1 MSTHFQLVGAG
12 LAGALL
18 AIVLARRGH
27 RVAMY
32 ERRPD
37 PRTHEPE
44 RGRSINLALAARG
57 LRGLELAGVLPRIA
71 PLLIPM
77 RGRCV
82 HEHDGTTSLQP
93 YGLHEHEVNWS
104 VSRSALNLALIETA
118 AASPGVEL
126 RFAADCVGL
135 DLAKGRIL
143 MRDAP
148 AVPLGTLIA
157 TDGAGS
163 AVRHSLE
170 DQGLAR
176 VREEWLDHDYRELTI
191 PASHSAGL
199 EREALHIW
207 PRGSFMLIALPNTDG
222 SFTATLFLPRTGPR
236 SFEALV
242 DTDALEGFFAR
253 EFPGARQYLP
263 DLTREFHAHPP
274 GRLGTVYCEPWHAH
288 GRVLLMG
295 DAAHAIV
302 PFHGQGMNCAFE
314 DVVEFDALLA
324 RSASV
329 PAAFEA
335 FSSRR
340 RRDTDAIARMA
351 LENYA
356 EMRDDV
362 LDEGYLRRKALAV
375 QLERAF
381 PDQFIPRYSMVMFH
395 PDVGYAQAEARGAVQ
410 ARLLEEL
417 DDRALRGQ
425 PASHEELRAL
435 IDARLPPL
443 RHVRASPAARA

>member
-12 LAGALL
+12 LAGSLL

-27 RVAMY
+27 RVTLY
-32 ERRPD
+32 EKRPD
-37 PRTHEPE
+37 PRTSPPE

-57 LRGLELAGVLPRIA
+57 LRGLELAGVLPGIA

-82 HEHDGTTSLQP
+82 HEHDGASSLQP

-104 VSRSALNLALIETA
+104 VSRSALNLVLIETA
-118 AASPGVEL
+118 AAIPGVEL
-126 RFAADCVGL
+126 RFAADCTGL
-135 DLAKGRIL
+135 DIEGNQIL

-170 DQGLAR
+170 ARGLVL
-176 VREEWLDHDYRELTI
+176 VREEWLDHDYRELSI
-191 PASHSAGL
+191 PASHAAGL

-236 SFEALV
+236 SFATLV
-242 DTDALEGFFAR
+242 DARSVEGFFER
-253 EFPGARQYLP
+253 EFPGARRHLP
-263 DLTREFHAHPP
+263 HLAREFQAHPP
-274 GRLGTVYCEPWHAH
+274 GRLGTVYCEPWHVE

-314 DVVEFDALLA
+314 DVVELDSLLA
-324 RSASV
+324 RSSSV
-329 PAAFEA
+329 AAAFED
-335 FSSRR
+335 FSKDRR
-340 RRDTDAIARMA
+340 RETDAIARMA

-356 EMRDDV
+356 EMREDV
-362 LDEGYLRRKALAV
+362 LDEGYLRRKALAA

-395 PDVGYAQAEARGAVQ
+395 AGIGYAQAEARGAVQ

-417 DDRALRGQ
+417 DARSLRGE
-425 PASHEELRAL
+425 PASREELRAL
-435 IDARLPPL
+435 IDARLPRLDP
-443 RHVRASPAARA
+443 VSPAARA